1 MYIPEEKIAEIIN
14 TSDIADIISE
24 SVILKKS
31 GQNFMGLCPFHS
43 EKTPSFS
50 VSPNKQIFH
59 CFGCG
64 VGGNVFSFLMKYHN
78 ITFPEA
84 VKMLARK
91 YNITIKAG
99 NLSPEKKKLLDTKEG
114 LFRLNKK
121 VLEYFNDLLLKS
133 EQGQRARQYLKNRG
147 TSDEIINKFHLGF
160 APDNWDSLVN
170 FYKKLSIPKNIAEK
184 SGLVLLKKSGSGY
197 YDRFRNRVMF
207 PIFDINMQV
216 AGFGGRVMDDSLPKY
231 LNSPETLVYN
241 KSRILYGLHIS
252 KNHCRQKE
260 HVYIVEGYFDFL
272 SLYQHGVK
280 NVVASLGTALTKE
293 HVRLLKGYAKKVTL
307 VFDSDDAGINAAK
320 RSIDIFVNEGIE
332 LKILVLPQGNDPDSF
347 IMEYGEK
354 AFKQKASQAL
364 TILQFL
370 MTLSIKNHGSSIQ
383 GRVAV
388 LDEMKLYLSQIQDS
402 ALRSLHIRELAE
414 KLNIDEKAVLEK
426 VRDEHLSSIQ
436 NKPFIVEENDFDLED
451 THESIRR
458 EKQMIAMMLQYP
470 QINKEV
476 KERQVLD
483 FFYSERLKKIGK
495 KALSFECD
503 KDQFLSKFMANIKDN
518 NELKAI
524 APLVMTDVTDIKEV
538 FNKSVNLMQRIIKLR
553 KKSDNNL
560 TNKIKTAEKNCDSD
574 VFELLAK
581 KQNEIQQ
588 LHNRN

>member
-1 MYIPEEKIAEIIN
+1 MYIPEDKIAEIIN
-14 TSDIADIISE
+14 TSDIADVISE
-24 SVILKKS
+24 SVILKKA

-50 VSPNKQIFH
+50 VSPQKQIFH

-64 VGGNVFSFLMKYHN
+64 VGGNVFSFLMKHLN
-78 ITFPEA
+78 ISFPEA
-84 VKMLARK
+84 VKILARK
-91 YNITIKAG
+91 YNITIEVGKI
-99 NLSPEKKKLLDTKEG
+99 SPEKKKLLDLKEG
-114 LFRLNKK
+114 LFRLNKQ
-121 VLEYFNDLLLKS
+121 VMEYYNDLLLKS
-133 EQGQRARQYLKNRG
+133 ELGQTARQYLNKRG
-147 TSDEIINKFHLGF
+147 TTDDIIEKFNIGF
-160 APDNWDSLVN
+160 AIDAWDSLVG
-170 FYKKLSIPKNIAEK
+170 FYKKLSIQKNVAEK
-184 SGLVLLKKSGSGY
+184 SGLVLQKKSGSGY
-197 YDRFRNRVMF
+197 YDRFRNRVIF
-207 PIFDINMQV
+207 PIFDINMQI

-402 ALRSLHIRELAE
+402 VLRSLHIKELAE
-414 KLNIDEKAVLEK
+414 RLNVDEKAVLEK
-426 VRDEHLSSIQ
+426 VKEEHLSLR
-436 NKPFIVEENDFDLED
+436 NKKPFIINKDEDFFEG

-458 EKQMIAMMLQYP
+458 EEQMVSLMLQYP
-470 QINKEV
+470 EIIKEV

-483 FFYSERLKKIGK
+483 FFYSEKLKKIGE
-495 KALSFECD
+495 KALSFDCD
-503 KDQFLSKFMANIKDN
+503 KDKFLSNFMANIER
-518 NELKAI
+518 NEDLEVI
-524 APLVMTDVTDIKEV
+524 APLVISEIDDIKEV
-538 FNKSVNLMQRIIKLR
+538 FDKSVSLMKRIIKLR
-553 KKSDNNL
+553 KKNDNSL
-560 TNKIKTAEKNCDSD
+560 TNKIKAAQKNCDSD

-588 LHNRN
+588 LHNEN

>member
-1 MYIPEEKIAEIIN
+1 MYIPEDKIAEIIN
-14 TSDIADIISE
+14 TSDIADVISE

-50 VSPNKQIFH
+50 VSPHKQIFH

-64 VGGNVFSFLMKYHN
+64 VGGNVFSFLMKHLN

-91 YNITIKAG
+91 YNITIEAG
-99 NLSPEKKKLLDTKEG
+99 KISPEKKKLLDLREA
-114 LFRLNKK
+114 LFRLNKH
-121 VLEYFNDLLLKS
+121 VMGYYNDLLLKS
-133 EQGQRARQYLKNRG
+133 KQGNTARQYLNKRG
-147 TSDEIINKFHLGF
+147 TTGETIEKFNLGF
-160 APDNWDSLVN
+160 SIDAWDSLVS
-170 FYKKLSIPKNIAEK
+170 FYRRLSIPKNVAEK
-184 SGLVLLKKSGSGY
+184 SGLVLQKKSGPGY
-197 YDRFRNRVMF
+197 YDRFRNRVIF
-207 PIFDINMQV
+207 PIFDINMQI

-231 LNSPETLVYN
+231 LNSPETLVYS

-307 VFDSDDAGINAAK
+307 VFDSDEAGINAAK

-332 LKILVLPQGNDPDSF
+332 LKILVLPQGKDPDSF
-347 IMEYGEK
+347 IMEYGK
-354 AFKQKASQAL
+354 KIFQQKAAEAM
-364 TILQFL
+364 TTLQFL
-370 MTLSIKNHGSSIQ
+370 MTLAIKNHGSSIQ

-402 ALRSLHIRELAE
+402 VLRSLHIKELAE
-414 KLNIDEKAVLEK
+414 KLNVDEKAVLEK
-426 VRDEHLSSIQ
+426 VKEEHLSLR
-436 NKPFIVEENDFDLED
+436 NKKSFIIDKDEDFSVE

-458 EKQMIAMMLQYP
+458 EEQMISLMLQYP
-470 QINKEV
+470 EINKEV
-476 KERQVLD
+476 KERKVLN
-483 FFYSERLKKIGK
+483 FFYSEKLKKIGE
-495 KALSFECD
+495 KALLFDCD
-503 KDQFLSKFMANIKDN
+503 KDQFLPKFMANIEGNK
-518 NELKAI
+518 ELEAI
-524 APLVMTDVTDIKEV
+524 APLVMSDVVDIKGV
-538 FNKSVNLMQRIIKLR
+538 SDQSISLMKRIIKLR
-553 KKSDNNL
+553 KKNDNNL
-560 TNKIKTAEKNCDSD
+560 TKKIKKAQKNSDSD
-574 VFELLAK
+574 IFELLAK

-588 LHNRN
+588 LYNEN

>member
-14 TSDIADIISE
+14 TSDIADVISE
-24 SVILKKS
+24 SMILKKS

-50 VSPNKQIFH
+50 VSPQKQIFH

-91 YNITIKAG
+91 YNITIKTG
-99 NLSPEKKKLLDTKEG
+99 KLSPEKKRLLDIKEG

-121 VLEYFNDLLLKS
+121 ILEYYNNLLLKS
-133 EQGQRARQYLKNRG
+133 EQGQKAREYLNSRG
-147 TSDEIINKFHLGF
+147 TTDNIIKEFNLGF

-170 FYKKLSIPKNIAEK
+170 FYKTLSIPKNIAEK

-231 LNSPETLVYN
+231 LNSPETPVYS
-241 KSRILYGLHIS
+241 KSRILYGLSVS

-260 HVYIVEGYFDFL
+260 YVYVVEGYFDFL
-272 SLYQHGVK
+272 SLYQHDVR

-293 HVRLLKGYAKKVTL
+293 HVRLLKGHAKKVIL
-307 VFDSDDAGINAAK
+307 VFDSDEAGINAAK
-320 RSIDIFVNEGIE
+320 RSIEIFINEGVE
-332 LKILVLPQGNDPDSF
+332 LNILVLPKGKDPDSF
-347 IMEYGEK
+347 IMEFGKE
-354 AFKQKASQAL
+354 AFEAKASKAL
-364 TILQFL
+364 TVMQFL
-370 MTLSIKNHGSSIQ
+370 MAFAIKKHGNSIQ

-388 LDEMKLYLSQIQDS
+388 LDEMKTYLSQIQDS

-414 KLNIDEKAVLEK
+414 ELNIDEKAVLEK
-426 VRDEHLSSIQ
+426 VRDEHLSSRKTEPYLI
-436 NKPFIVEENDFDLED
+436 NED
-451 THESIRR
+451 ELSIDETHESIRR

-470 QINKEV
+470 EINKEV
-476 KERQVLD
+476 RERNVLE
-483 FFYSERLKKIGK
+483 FFYSESLKKIGEK
-495 KALSFECD
+495 VLSFDCD
-503 KDQFLSKFMANIKDN
+503 DDKFMARFMANI
-518 NELKAI
+518 NENHELETI
-524 APLVMTDVTDIKEV
+524 ARLVITDVTDIKEV
-538 FNKSVNLMQRIIKLR
+538 FNKSISLMQRIIKLR

-560 TNKIKTAEKNCDSD
+560 TKKIKNAEKNSDSD

-588 LHNRN
+588 LHN

>member
-14 TSDIADIISE
+14 ISDIADVISE
-24 SVILKKS
+24 AVILKKA

-50 VSPNKQIFH
+50 VSPHKQIFH

-91 YNITIKAG
+91 YNVTIKTG
-99 NLSPEKKKLLDTKEG
+99 NISPEKKKLLDLKEG
-114 LFRLNKK
+114 LFKLNTK
-121 VLEYFNDLLLKS
+121 VMEYFNTLLVKDI
-133 EQGQRARQYLKNRG
+133 QGQRAKKYFNDRG
-147 TSDEIINKFHLGF
+147 TTDDIITKFNLGF
-160 APDNWDSLVN
+160 VPDSWNTLVE
-170 FYKKLSIPKNIAEK
+170 FFRKSSISKNIAEK
-184 SGLVLLKKSGSGY
+184 SGLVLPKKSGSGY
-197 YDRFRNRVMF
+197 YDRFRNRIMF
-207 PIFDINMQV
+207 PIFDVNMQI

-241 KSRILYGLHIS
+241 KSRILYGLAFS

-272 SLYQHGVK
+272 SLYQHGIK
-280 NVVASLGTALTKE
+280 NVVASLGTALTIE
-293 HVRLLKGYAKKVTL
+293 HVRLLKGYAKKVIL
-307 VFDSDDAGINAAK
+307 VFDSDVAGINAAK
-320 RSIDIFVNEGIE
+320 RSINIFLNEGIE
-332 LKILVLPQGNDPDSF
+332 LKILVLPQGRDPDSF
-347 IMEYGEK
+347 IMEFGKQAFLEK
-354 AFKQKASQAL
+354 ASEAM
-364 TILQFL
+364 TVLQFL
-370 MTLSIKNHGSSIQ
+370 IKLSIDNHGNSIQ

-414 KLNIDEKAVLEK
+414 KLNVDEKAVLEK
-426 VRDEHLSSIQ
+426 VRDELFLRKKS
-436 NKPFIVEENDFDLED
+436 KPFVVDEEVSDLED

-470 QINKEV
+470 EINKEV
-476 KERQVLD
+476 KERHVLD

-503 KDQFLSKFMANIKDN
+503 KDQFLPKFMANIKDN
-518 NELKAI
+518 KELEVI
-524 APLVMTDVTDIKEV
+524 APLIISDSDNIKGV
-538 FNKSVNLMQRIIKLR
+538 FGKSVHLMQRIIKLR
-553 KKSDNNL
+553 KKSDNSL

-581 KQNEIQQ
+581 KQSEIRQ
-588 LHNRN
+588 LHNKN